1 MAPMKEALSF
11 LLHFRLSGCF
21 LQIVSLV
28 FSKFWHGGR
37 NPYEVGCDSQIFQK
51 KMFCLE
57 NLENRPKMDQ
67 KHGFWNLLKDFA
79 INFY

>member
-1 MAPMKEALSF
+1 MVVETHMKLDVTARFS
-11 LLHFRLSGCF
+11 RKKCF
-21 LQIVSLV
+21 A
-28 FSKFWHGGR
+28 F
-37 NPYEVGCDSQIFQK
+37 
-51 KMFCLE
+51 E